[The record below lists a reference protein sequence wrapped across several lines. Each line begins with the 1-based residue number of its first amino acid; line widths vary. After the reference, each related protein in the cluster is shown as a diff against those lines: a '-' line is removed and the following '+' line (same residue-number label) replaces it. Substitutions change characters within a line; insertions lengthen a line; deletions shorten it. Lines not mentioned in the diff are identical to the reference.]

1 MSSIRKV
8 KKMEKKQ
15 TLRDLRISNEKTA
28 AEVATVLGVAIS
40 SYYNYEHGV
49 REINIRQ
56 VLALSKYYD
65 CSAEEL
71 IEAQISSRPFSLSD
85 NQQ

>member
-1 MSSIRKV
+1 MGQEI
-8 KKMEKKQ
+8 
-15 TLRDLRISNEKTA
+15 TLRDLRMSNEKTA

-56 VLALSKYYD
+56 ALVLAKYYE
-65 CSAEEL
+65 CSAEDV
-71 IEAQISSRPFSLSD
+71 IEAQINSRPFYLSD
-85 NQQ
+85 NRQ